1 MKIPA
6 LYNLAGVAAYNSNEF
21 ELARAHLLR
30 AHELNALDDGG
41 RKCAS
46 ALAYSTEAWAEERKQ
61 YGRLRRAGLSHETTI
76 SLLPRCQK
84 CTTVYLRDRRSMS
97 AAVISVISEV
107 SDLYMHPYAYTL
119 CDSQITDFT
128 DSSLHGKT
136 TDFTD
141 HTDRGPIR

>member
-1 MKIPA
+1 MNA
-6 LYNLAGVAAYNSNEF
+6 VAVIKSCTACE
-21 ELARAHLLR
+21 RPVV
-30 AHELNALDDGG
+30 
-41 RKCAS
+41 
-46 ALAYSTEAWAEERKQ
+46 TWAERRKQ
-61 YGRLRRAGLSHETTI
+61 YGRLRRAGLSHEATI

-107 SDLYMHPYAYTL
+107 SDLRMHPYAYTL

-128 DSSLHGKT
+128 DLSVHMKT